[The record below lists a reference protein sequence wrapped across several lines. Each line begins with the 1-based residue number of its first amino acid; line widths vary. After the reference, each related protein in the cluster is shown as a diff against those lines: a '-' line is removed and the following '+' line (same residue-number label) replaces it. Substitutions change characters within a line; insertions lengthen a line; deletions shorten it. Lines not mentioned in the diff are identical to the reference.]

1 MDFRN
6 FLALFFTLVLL
17 VVVVFVLVDFA
28 AELGGTEVAELGIE
42 GRLGDYDATAFDVV
56 VD

>member
-17 VVVVFVLVDFA
+17 LVVVFVLVDFA

-42 GRLGDYDATAFDVV
+42 GRLGDYDATTFDVV

>member
-6 FLALFFTLVLL
+6 FLALFFTLVL
-17 VVVVFVLVDFA
+17 VVVVIVLVDFA